1 MDPITA
7 SILISGGIN
16 ALQGKR
22 GSDLLK
28 STISDAALAYATQG
42 ALSGAEKGAG
52 GLGVDQIAPEVMQA
66 GIGTGAS
73 GYAIPSEQL
82 LGVGQP
88 SFQQAALRSS
98 FAPTGISTMSDDATR
113 MAVQAAEEDASRAA
127 FANQGSPSFTD
138 RLGGAFESGSQA
150 VNKGL
155 DFFRKTDPA
164 TGKIL
169 SSGEYDKGK
178 VLLGAGALGAGLYA
192 AGAFKPTPAP
202 EPKYP
207 GYNRFYAADPG
218 MFQPFS
224 GRYGPD
230 TSKYPEGPPYSGLQE
245 GGIAS
250 PDDSMNQ
257 SAMAMATPTTPLSNL
272 YAMAQNRFLKPQQ
285 TSEAIL
291 KTGLENPNLL
301 GSINTEPMS
310 LGIDAISENLPE
322 ALKRKYI
329 IEYKSD
335 PDNTAIRFAQEM
347 KDTDRLSIADINQA
361 RKILDNLSND
371 VKMPVNDL
379 KGILGLVG
387 ESDISVPKAPDAPAY
402 VQKLIDV
409 IQARSVNEPPKAFMG
424 GDMVDVLPSKLVRNE
439 NDEMNYK
446 RTSGKLVVDETGK
459 GSGNKDTMLAQLA
472 DGEFVTKSKSVLGA
486 GKIMGGKS
494 KEEQRKLGAQFFY
507 KQMAELEKF
516 A

>member
-42 ALSGAEKGAG
+42 ASA
-52 GLGVDQIAPEVMQA
+52 
-66 GIGTGAS
+66 GAS
-73 GYAIPSEQL
+73 E
-82 LGVGQP
+82 
-88 SFQQAALRSS
+88 
-98 FAPTGISTMSDDATR
+98 GISTIPGIDDLGQVGINQYANTEIAQQMANTALQGETFAARDAMNAGDFMQYSDS
-113 MAVQAAEEDASRAA
+113 VQ
-127 FANQGSPSFTD
+127 NVTSPTFME
-138 RLGGAFESGSQA
+138 RVGGAFQTGSEGI
-150 VNKGL
+150 NKGL

-192 AGAFKPTPAP
+192 AGAFKPTPPP

-257 SAMAMATPTTPLSNL
+257 SAMVMATPSTPLSNL
-272 YAMAQNRFLKPQQ
+272 YAMAKERFLTPQQ
-285 TSEAIL
+285 TSQAIL
-291 KTGLENPNLL
+291 KTGSENSNLL
-301 GSINTEPMS
+301 GAVSTEPMS
-310 LGIDAISENLPE
+310 LGIDEVSGNLPE

-335 PDNTAIRFAQEM
+335 PDNTAIKFAQEM

-387 ESDISVPKAPDAPAY
+387 EGDINVPKAQDAPAY
-402 VQKLIDV
+402 VQKLVDL
-409 IQARSVNEPPKAFMG
+409 IQARSVNEPPKAFMS

>member
-28 STISDAALAYATQG
+28 STISDAALAYATG
-42 ALSGAEKGAG
+42 GGSEAEGISTLEGIDDLGQVGSMAG
-52 GLGVDQIAPEVMQA
+52 RNAFEA
-66 GIGTGAS
+66 
-73 GYAIPSEQL
+73 
-82 LGVGQP
+82 
-88 SFQQAALRSS
+88 QQAARL
-98 FAPTGISTMSDDATR
+98 
-113 MAVQAAEEDASRAA
+113 
-127 FANQGSPSFTD
+127 ANVNVGGLDEYNKPGDFFGMTQQYQGSPSLSD
-138 RLGGAFESGSQA
+138 RVGGALQTGSETL
-150 VNKGL
+150 NKGL

-192 AGAFKPTPAP
+192 AGAFKPTPPP

-230 TSKYPEGPPYSGLQE
+230 TGKYPEGSPYSGMQE

-250 PDDSMNQ
+250 PDDMMNQ
-257 SAMAMATPTTPLSNL
+257 SAMAMTASSTPISSL
-272 YAMAQNRFLKPQQ
+272 YAMAKNRFLPQAPQ
-285 TSEAIL
+285 VEPLQVDTQ
-291 KTGLENPNLL
+291 
-301 GSINTEPMS
+301 PMS
-310 LGIDAISENLPE
+310 LGISEISGNLPE

-329 IEYKSD
+329 MEYKSD
-335 PDNTAIRFAQEM
+335 PDNTAVKFAQEM

-361 RKILDNLSND
+361 RKILDDLSND

-387 ESDISVPKAPDAPAY
+387 EGDINVPKAQDAPAY
-402 VQKLIDV
+402 VQKLIDL

>member
-42 ALSGAEKGAG
+42 ASA
-52 GLGVDQIAPEVMQA
+52 
-66 GIGTGAS
+66 GAS
-73 GYAIPSEQL
+73 E
-82 LGVGQP
+82 
-88 SFQQAALRSS
+88 
-98 FAPTGISTMSDDATR
+98 GISTIPGIDDLGQVGINQYANTGIAQQMANTALQGETFAARDAMNAGDFMQYSDS
-113 MAVQAAEEDASRAA
+113 VQ
-127 FANQGSPSFTD
+127 NVTSPTLGE
-138 RLGGAFESGSQA
+138 RVGGAFQTGSETL
-150 VNKGL
+150 NKGL

-257 SAMAMATPTTPLSNL
+257 SAMAMATPSSPISSL
-272 YAMAQNRFLKPQQ
+272 YAMAKNRFLPQAPQ
-285 TSEAIL
+285 VETQ
-291 KTGLENPNLL
+291 
-301 GSINTEPMS
+301 PMS
-310 LGIDAISENLPE
+310 LGIDEVSGNLPE

-329 IEYKSD
+329 MEYKSD

-387 ESDISVPKAPDAPAY
+387 EGDINVPKAQDAPAY
-402 VQKLIDV
+402 VQKLVDL
-409 IQARSVNEPPKAFMG
+409 IQARSVNEPPKAFMS

>member
-42 ALSGAEKGAG
+42 ASA
-52 GLGVDQIAPEVMQA
+52 
-66 GIGTGAS
+66 GAS
-73 GYAIPSEQL
+73 E
-82 LGVGQP
+82 
-88 SFQQAALRSS
+88 
-98 FAPTGISTMSDDATR
+98 GISTIPGIDDLGQVGINQYANTGIAQQ
-113 MAVQAAEEDASRAA
+113 MANTALQGETFAARDAMNAGDFMQYTDSVQ
-127 FANQGSPSFTD
+127 NVTSPTLGE
-138 RLGGAFESGSQA
+138 RIGGAFQTGSETL
-150 VNKGL
+150 NKGL

-230 TSKYPEGPPYSGLQE
+230 TGKYPEGSPYSGMQE

-250 PDDSMNQ
+250 PDDMMNQ
-257 SAMAMATPTTPLSNL
+257 SAMAMAAPSTPISSL
-272 YAMAQNRFLKPQQ
+272 YAMAKNRFLPQAQ
-285 TSEAIL
+285 QVEPLQVDTQ
-291 KTGLENPNLL
+291 
-301 GSINTEPMS
+301 PMS
-310 LGIDAISENLPE
+310 LGISEISGNLPE

-329 IEYKSD
+329 MEYKSD
-335 PDNTAIRFAQEM
+335 PDNTAVKFAQEM

-361 RKILDNLSND
+361 RKILDDLSND

-387 ESDISVPKAPDAPAY
+387 EGDINVPKAQDAPAY
-402 VQKLIDV
+402 VQKLIDL

>member
-42 ALSGAEKGAG
+42 ASA
-52 GLGVDQIAPEVMQA
+52 
-66 GIGTGAS
+66 GAS
-73 GYAIPSEQL
+73 EGVSTIPGIDDLGQVGINQYAN
-82 LGVGQP
+82 
-88 SFQQAALRSS
+88 
-98 FAPTGISTMSDDATR
+98 TGIAQQMANTALQGETFAARDAMNAGDFMQYTDS
-113 MAVQAAEEDASRAA
+113 VQ
-127 FANQGSPSFTD
+127 NVTSPTLGE
-138 RLGGAFESGSQA
+138 RIGGAFQTGSETL
-150 VNKGL
+150 NKGL

-230 TSKYPEGPPYSGLQE
+230 TGKYPEGSPYSGMQE

-250 PDDSMNQ
+250 PDDMMNQ
-257 SAMAMATPTTPLSNL
+257 SAMAMTAPSTPISSL
-272 YAMAQNRFLKPQQ
+272 YAMAKNRFLPQVPQ
-285 TSEAIL
+285 VEPLQVDTQ
-291 KTGLENPNLL
+291 
-301 GSINTEPMS
+301 PMS
-310 LGIDAISENLPE
+310 LGISEISGNLPE

-329 IEYKSD
+329 MEYKSD
-335 PDNTAIRFAQEM
+335 PDNTAVKFAQEM

-361 RKILDNLSND
+361 RKILDDLSND

-387 ESDISVPKAPDAPAY
+387 EGDINVPKAQDAPAY
-402 VQKLIDV
+402 VQKLIDL

>member
-28 STISDAALAYATQG
+28 STISDAALAYATG
-42 ALSGAEKGAG
+42 GGSEAEGISTLEGIDDLSQVGSMAG
-52 GLGVDQIAPEVMQA
+52 RNAFEA
-66 GIGTGAS
+66 
-73 GYAIPSEQL
+73 
-82 LGVGQP
+82 
-88 SFQQAALRSS
+88 QQAARLANVNVGGLDEYNKPGD
-98 FAPTGISTMSDDATR
+98 FFGMTSTYEA
-113 MAVQAAEEDASRAA
+113 
-127 FANQGSPSFTD
+127 SPSFGSQVKSA
-138 RLGGAFESGSQA
+138 LESGSKA
-150 VNKGL
+150 IDTGL
-155 DFFRKTDPA
+155 DFFRKTPGGD
-164 TGKIL
+164 
-169 SSGEYDKGK
+169 YDKGK

-301 GSINTEPMS
+301 GSINAEPMS

>member
-28 STISDAALAYATQG
+28 STISDAALAYATG
-42 ALSGAEKGAG
+42 GGSEAEGISTLEGIDDLSQVGSMAG
-52 GLGVDQIAPEVMQA
+52 RNAFEA
-66 GIGTGAS
+66 
-73 GYAIPSEQL
+73 
-82 LGVGQP
+82 
-88 SFQQAALRSS
+88 QQAARL
-98 FAPTGISTMSDDATR
+98 
-113 MAVQAAEEDASRAA
+113 
-127 FANQGSPSFTD
+127 ANVNVGGLDEYNKPGDFFGMTQQYQGSPSLSD
-138 RLGGAFESGSQA
+138 RVGGALQTGSETL
-150 VNKGL
+150 NKGL

-230 TSKYPEGPPYSGLQE
+230 TEKYPEGSPYSGMQE

-250 PDDSMNQ
+250 PDDMMNQ
-257 SAMAMATPTTPLSNL
+257 SAMAMAAPSTPISSL
-272 YAMAQNRFLKPQQ
+272 YAMAKNRFLPQVPQ
-285 TSEAIL
+285 VEPLQVDTQ
-291 KTGLENPNLL
+291 
-301 GSINTEPMS
+301 PMS
-310 LGIDAISENLPE
+310 LGISEISGNLPE

-329 IEYKSD
+329 MEYKSD
-335 PDNTAIRFAQEM
+335 PDNTAVKFAQEM

-361 RKILDNLSND
+361 RKILDDLSND

-387 ESDISVPKAPDAPAY
+387 EGDINVPKAQDAPAY
-402 VQKLIDV
+402 VQKLIDL
-409 IQARSVNEPPKAFMG
+409 IQARSVNEPPKAFMS

>member
-28 STISDAALAYATQG
+28 STISDAALAYATG
-42 ALSGAEKGAG
+42 GGSEAEGISTLEGIDDLSQVGSMAG
-52 GLGVDQIAPEVMQA
+52 RNAFEA
-66 GIGTGAS
+66 
-73 GYAIPSEQL
+73 
-82 LGVGQP
+82 
-88 SFQQAALRSS
+88 QQAARL
-98 FAPTGISTMSDDATR
+98 
-113 MAVQAAEEDASRAA
+113 
-127 FANQGSPSFTD
+127 ANVNVGGLDEYNKPGDFFGMTQQYQGSPSLSD
-138 RLGGAFESGSQA
+138 RVGGALQTGSETL
-150 VNKGL
+150 NKGL

-230 TSKYPEGPPYSGLQE
+230 TEKYPQGSPYSGMQE

-250 PDDSMNQ
+250 PDDMMNQ
-257 SAMAMATPTTPLSNL
+257 SAMTMTASSTPISSL
-272 YAMAQNRFLKPQQ
+272 YAMAKNRFLPQAQ
-285 TSEAIL
+285 QVEPLQVDTQ
-291 KTGLENPNLL
+291 
-301 GSINTEPMS
+301 PMS
-310 LGIDAISENLPE
+310 LGISEISGNLPE

-329 IEYKSD
+329 MEYKSD
-335 PDNTAIRFAQEM
+335 PDNTAVKFAQEM

-361 RKILDNLSND
+361 RKILDDLSND

-387 ESDISVPKAPDAPAY
+387 EGDINVPKAQDAPAY
-402 VQKLIDV
+402 VQKLIDL

>member
-42 ALSGAEKGAG
+42 ASA
-52 GLGVDQIAPEVMQA
+52 
-66 GIGTGAS
+66 GAS
-73 GYAIPSEQL
+73 E
-82 LGVGQP
+82 
-88 SFQQAALRSS
+88 
-98 FAPTGISTMSDDATR
+98 GISTIPGIDDLGQVGINQYANTGIAQQ
-113 MAVQAAEEDASRAA
+113 MANTALQGETFAARDAMNAGDFMQYTDSVQ
-127 FANQGSPSFTD
+127 NITSPTLGE
-138 RLGGAFESGSQA
+138 RIGGAFQTGSETL
-150 VNKGL
+150 NKGL

-192 AGAFKPTPAP
+192 AGAFKPTPPP

-230 TSKYPEGPPYSGLQE
+230 TEKYPEGSPYSGMQE

-250 PDDSMNQ
+250 PDDMMNQ
-257 SAMAMATPTTPLSNL
+257 SAMAMTAPSTPISSL
-272 YAMAQNRFLKPQQ
+272 YAMAKNRFLPQAPQ
-285 TSEAIL
+285 VEPL
-291 KTGLENPNLL
+291 QVD
-301 GSINTEPMS
+301 TEPMS
-310 LGIDAISENLPE
+310 LGISEISGNLPE

-329 IEYKSD
+329 MEYKSD
-335 PDNTAIRFAQEM
+335 PDNTAVKFAQEM

-361 RKILDNLSND
+361 RKILDDLSND

-387 ESDISVPKAPDAPAY
+387 EGDINVPKAQDAPAY
-402 VQKLIDV
+402 VQKLIDL
-409 IQARSVNEPPKAFMG
+409 IQARSVNEPPKAFMS

>member
-42 ALSGAEKGAG
+42 ASA
-52 GLGVDQIAPEVMQA
+52 
-66 GIGTGAS
+66 GAS
-73 GYAIPSEQL
+73 E
-82 LGVGQP
+82 
-88 SFQQAALRSS
+88 
-98 FAPTGISTMSDDATR
+98 GISTIPGIDDLGQVGINQYANTEIAQQMANTALQGETFAARDAMNAGDFMQYSDS
-113 MAVQAAEEDASRAA
+113 VQ
-127 FANQGSPSFTD
+127 NVTSPTFME
-138 RLGGAFESGSQA
+138 RVGGAFQTGSEGI
-150 VNKGL
+150 NKGL
-155 DFFRKTDPA
+155 DFFRKTDA
-164 TGKIL
+164 VGKVL
-169 SSGEYDKGK
+169 PSGDYDKGK

-230 TSKYPEGPPYSGLQE
+230 TEKYPEGPPYSGLQE

-257 SAMAMATPTTPLSNL
+257 SAMAMATPSSPISSL
-272 YAMAQNRFLKPQQ
+272 YAMAKNRFLPQAPQ
-285 TSEAIL
+285 VETQ
-291 KTGLENPNLL
+291 
-301 GSINTEPMS
+301 PMS
-310 LGIDAISENLPE
+310 LGIDEVSGNLPE

-335 PDNTAIRFAQEM
+335 PDNTAIKFAQEM

-387 ESDISVPKAPDAPAY
+387 EGDINVPKAQDAPAY
-402 VQKLIDV
+402 VQKLIDL
-409 IQARSVNEPPKAFMG
+409 IQARSVNEPPKAFMS

>member
-42 ALSGAEKGAG
+42 ASA
-52 GLGVDQIAPEVMQA
+52 
-66 GIGTGAS
+66 GAS
-73 GYAIPSEQL
+73 E
-82 LGVGQP
+82 
-88 SFQQAALRSS
+88 
-98 FAPTGISTMSDDATR
+98 GISTIPGIDDLGQVGINQYANTEIAQQMANTALQGETFAARDAMNAGDFMQYSDS
-113 MAVQAAEEDASRAA
+113 VQNVTSPTFMERA
-127 FANQGSPSFTD
+127 
-138 RLGGAFESGSQA
+138 GGAFQTASEGI
-150 VNKGL
+150 NKGL
-155 DFFRKTDPA
+155 DFFRKTDA
-164 TGKIL
+164 AGKVL
-169 SSGEYDKGK
+169 PGGEYDKGK

-230 TSKYPEGPPYSGLQE
+230 TEKYPEGSPYSGMQE

-257 SAMAMATPTTPLSNL
+257 SAMAMTTPTTPISSL
-272 YAMAQNRFLKPQQ
+272 YAMAKNRFLPQAPQ
-285 TSEAIL
+285 VESLQVETQ
-291 KTGLENPNLL
+291 
-301 GSINTEPMS
+301 PMS
-310 LGIDAISENLPE
+310 LGIDEVSGNLPE

-335 PDNTAIRFAQEM
+335 PDNTAIKFAQEM

-387 ESDISVPKAPDAPAY
+387 EGDINVPKAQDAPAY
-402 VQKLIDV
+402 VQKLVDL
-409 IQARSVNEPPKAFMG
+409 IQARSVNEPPKAFMS

>member
-42 ALSGAEKGAG
+42 TSAGADE
-52 GLGVDQIAPEVMQA
+52 
-66 GIGTGAS
+66 
-73 GYAIPSEQL
+73 
-82 LGVGQP
+82 
-88 SFQQAALRSS
+88 
-98 FAPTGISTMSDDATR
+98 GISTIAGIDDLSQVGSNVGREVLAQEAGLAATR
-113 MAVQAAEEDASRAA
+113 EALPTQYDAGDYMQFQQSV
-127 FANQGSPSFTD
+127 QGSPSLAD
-138 RLGGAFESGSQA
+138 RVGGALQTGSQA
-150 VNKGL
+150 INKGL

-202 EPKYP
+202 QPKYP

-230 TSKYPEGPPYSGLQE
+230 TEKYPEGSPYSGMQE

-250 PDDSMNQ
+250 PDDVMNQ
-257 SAMAMATPTTPLSNL
+257 SAMAMTTPSSPISSL
-272 YAMAQNRFLKPQQ
+272 YSMAKNRFLPQATKVESLQ
-285 TSEAIL
+285 IDSE
-291 KTGLENPNLL
+291 PQ
-301 GSINTEPMS
+301 S
-310 LGIDAISENLPE
+310 LSIDAISENLPE

-361 RKILDNLSND
+361 KKILDNLSND
-371 VKMPVNDL
+371 IKMPVDDL

-387 ESDISVPKAPDAPAY
+387 ESDINVPKAPDAPAY

-409 IQARSVNEPPKAFMG
+409 IQARSVNEPPKAFMS

-486 GKIMGGKS
+486 GKLMGGQS

>member
-1 MDPITA
+1 MDPVTA

-42 ALSGAEKGAG
+42 TSAGATE
-52 GLGVDQIAPEVMQA
+52 
-66 GIGTGAS
+66 
-73 GYAIPSEQL
+73 
-82 LGVGQP
+82 
-88 SFQQAALRSS
+88 
-98 FAPTGISTMSDDATR
+98 GISTIPGIDDLGQVGINQYANTGIAEQ
-113 MAVQAAEEDASRAA
+113 MANTALQGETFAARDAMNAGDFMQYTDSVQ
-127 FANQGSPSFTD
+127 NVTSPTLGE
-138 RLGGAFESGSQA
+138 RIGGALQTGSETL
-150 VNKGL
+150 NKGL

-230 TSKYPEGPPYSGLQE
+230 TEKYPEGSPYSGMQE

-250 PDDSMNQ
+250 PDDMMNQ
-257 SAMAMATPTTPLSNL
+257 SAMAMTAPSTPISSL
-272 YAMAQNRFLKPQQ
+272 YAMAKNRFLPQAQ
-285 TSEAIL
+285 QVEPLQVDTQ
-291 KTGLENPNLL
+291 
-301 GSINTEPMS
+301 PMS
-310 LGIDAISENLPE
+310 LGISEISGNLPE

-329 IEYKSD
+329 MEYKSD
-335 PDNTAIRFAQEM
+335 PDNTAVKFAQEM

-361 RKILDNLSND
+361 RKILDDLSND

-387 ESDISVPKAPDAPAY
+387 EGDINVPKAQDAPAY
-402 VQKLIDV
+402 VQKLIDL

>member
-42 ALSGAEKGAG
+42 ASA
-52 GLGVDQIAPEVMQA
+52 
-66 GIGTGAS
+66 GAS
-73 GYAIPSEQL
+73 E
-82 LGVGQP
+82 
-88 SFQQAALRSS
+88 
-98 FAPTGISTMSDDATR
+98 GISTIPGIDDLGQVGINQYANTGIAQQ
-113 MAVQAAEEDASRAA
+113 MANTALQGETFAARDAMNAGDFMQYTDSVQNVVSPTLPERFSGAL
-127 FANQGSPSFTD
+127 QTGSET
-138 RLGGAFESGSQA
+138 L
-150 VNKGL
+150 NKGL

-230 TSKYPEGPPYSGLQE
+230 TGKYPEGSPYSGMQE

-250 PDDSMNQ
+250 PDDMMNQ
-257 SAMAMATPTTPLSNL
+257 SAMAMTAPSTPISSL
-272 YAMAQNRFLKPQQ
+272 YAMAKNRFLPQAQ
-285 TSEAIL
+285 QVEPLQVDTQ
-291 KTGLENPNLL
+291 
-301 GSINTEPMS
+301 PMS
-310 LGIDAISENLPE
+310 LGISEISGNLPE

-329 IEYKSD
+329 MEYKSD
-335 PDNTAIRFAQEM
+335 PDNTAVKFAQEM

-361 RKILDNLSND
+361 RKILDDLSND

-387 ESDISVPKAPDAPAY
+387 EGDINVPKAQDAPAY
-402 VQKLIDV
+402 VQKLIDL

>member
-42 ALSGAEKGAG
+42 TSA
-52 GLGVDQIAPEVMQA
+52 
-66 GIGTGAS
+66 GAS
-73 GYAIPSEQL
+73 E
-82 LGVGQP
+82 
-88 SFQQAALRSS
+88 
-98 FAPTGISTMSDDATR
+98 GISTIPGIDDLGQVGINQYANTGIAQQ
-113 MAVQAAEEDASRAA
+113 MANTALQGETFAARDAMNAGDFMQYTDSVQ
-127 FANQGSPSFTD
+127 NVTSPTLGE
-138 RLGGAFESGSQA
+138 RIGGAFQTGSETL
-150 VNKGL
+150 NKGL

-230 TSKYPEGPPYSGLQE
+230 TGKYPEGSPYSGMQE

-250 PDDSMNQ
+250 PDDMMNQ
-257 SAMAMATPTTPLSNL
+257 SAMAMAAPSTPISSL
-272 YAMAQNRFLKPQQ
+272 YAMAKNRFLPQVPQ
-285 TSEAIL
+285 VEPLQVDTQ
-291 KTGLENPNLL
+291 
-301 GSINTEPMS
+301 PMS
-310 LGIDAISENLPE
+310 LGISEISGNLPE

-329 IEYKSD
+329 MEYKSD
-335 PDNTAIRFAQEM
+335 PDNTAVKFAQEM

-361 RKILDNLSND
+361 RKILDDLSND

-387 ESDISVPKAPDAPAY
+387 EGDINVPKAQDAPAY
-402 VQKLIDV
+402 VQKLIDL

>member
-28 STISDAALAYATQG
+28 STISDAALAYATG
-42 ALSGAEKGAG
+42 GGSEAEGISTLEGIDDLSQVGSMAG
-52 GLGVDQIAPEVMQA
+52 RNAFEA
-66 GIGTGAS
+66 
-73 GYAIPSEQL
+73 
-82 LGVGQP
+82 
-88 SFQQAALRSS
+88 QQAARL
-98 FAPTGISTMSDDATR
+98 
-113 MAVQAAEEDASRAA
+113 
-127 FANQGSPSFTD
+127 ANVNVGGLDEYNKPGDFFGMTQQYQGSPSFSD
-138 RLGGAFESGSQA
+138 RVGGALQTGSETL
-150 VNKGL
+150 NKGL

-192 AGAFKPTPAP
+192 AGAFKPIPAP

-230 TSKYPEGPPYSGLQE
+230 TEKYPQGSPYSGMQE

-250 PDDSMNQ
+250 PDDMMNQ
-257 SAMAMATPTTPLSNL
+257 SAMAMAAPSTPISSL
-272 YAMAQNRFLKPQQ
+272 YAMAKNRFLPQVPQ
-285 TSEAIL
+285 VEPLQVDTQ
-291 KTGLENPNLL
+291 
-301 GSINTEPMS
+301 PMS
-310 LGIDAISENLPE
+310 LGISEISGNLPE

-329 IEYKSD
+329 MEYKSD
-335 PDNTAIRFAQEM
+335 PDNTAVKFAQEM

-361 RKILDNLSND
+361 RKILDDLSND

-387 ESDISVPKAPDAPAY
+387 EGDINVPKAQDAPAY
-402 VQKLIDV
+402 VQKLIDL

-494 KEEQRKLGAQFFY
+494 KEDQRKLGAQFFY

>member
-42 ALSGAEKGAG
+42 ASA
-52 GLGVDQIAPEVMQA
+52 
-66 GIGTGAS
+66 GAS
-73 GYAIPSEQL
+73 E
-82 LGVGQP
+82 
-88 SFQQAALRSS
+88 
-98 FAPTGISTMSDDATR
+98 GISTIPGIDDLGQVGINQYANTEIAQQMANTALQGETFAARDAMNAGDFMQYSDS
-113 MAVQAAEEDASRAA
+113 VQ
-127 FANQGSPSFTD
+127 NVTSPTLGE
-138 RLGGAFESGSQA
+138 RVGGAFQTGSETL
-150 VNKGL
+150 NKGL

-192 AGAFKPTPAP
+192 AGAFKPTPPP

-257 SAMAMATPTTPLSNL
+257 SAMAMATPSSPISSL
-272 YAMAQNRFLKPQQ
+272 YAMAKNRFLPQAPQ
-285 TSEAIL
+285 VETQ
-291 KTGLENPNLL
+291 
-301 GSINTEPMS
+301 PMS
-310 LGIDAISENLPE
+310 LGIDEVSGNLPE

-335 PDNTAIRFAQEM
+335 PDNTAIKFAQEM

-387 ESDISVPKAPDAPAY
+387 EGDINVPKAQDAPAY
-402 VQKLIDV
+402 VQKLVDL
-409 IQARSVNEPPKAFMG
+409 IQARSVNEPPKAFMS

>member
-28 STISDAALAYATQG
+28 STISDAALAYATG
-42 ALSGAEKGAG
+42 GGSEAEGISTLEGIDDLSQVGSMAG
-52 GLGVDQIAPEVMQA
+52 RNAFEA
-66 GIGTGAS
+66 
-73 GYAIPSEQL
+73 
-82 LGVGQP
+82 
-88 SFQQAALRSS
+88 QQAARLANVNVGGLDEYNKPGD
-98 FAPTGISTMSDDATR
+98 FFGMTSTYEA
-113 MAVQAAEEDASRAA
+113 
-127 FANQGSPSFTD
+127 SPSFGSQVKSA
-138 RLGGAFESGSQA
+138 LESGSKA
-150 VNKGL
+150 IDTGL
-155 DFFRKTDPA
+155 DFFRKTPGGD
-164 TGKIL
+164 
-169 SSGEYDKGK
+169 YDKGK

-250 PDDSMNQ
+250 PDDSMNK

-301 GSINTEPMS
+301 GSINAEPMS

>member
-42 ALSGAEKGAG
+42 ASA
-52 GLGVDQIAPEVMQA
+52 
-66 GIGTGAS
+66 GAS
-73 GYAIPSEQL
+73 E
-82 LGVGQP
+82 
-88 SFQQAALRSS
+88 
-98 FAPTGISTMSDDATR
+98 GISTVPGIDDLGQVGINQYANTGIAQQ
-113 MAVQAAEEDASRAA
+113 MANTALQGETFAARDAMNAGDFMQYTDSVQNVVSPTLPERFSGAL
-127 FANQGSPSFTD
+127 QTGSET
-138 RLGGAFESGSQA
+138 L
-150 VNKGL
+150 NKGL

-230 TSKYPEGPPYSGLQE
+230 TGKYPEGSPYSGMQE

-250 PDDSMNQ
+250 PDDMMNQ
-257 SAMAMATPTTPLSNL
+257 SAMAMTAPSTPISSL
-272 YAMAQNRFLKPQQ
+272 YAMAKNRFLPQAQ
-285 TSEAIL
+285 QVEPLQVDTQ
-291 KTGLENPNLL
+291 
-301 GSINTEPMS
+301 PMS
-310 LGIDAISENLPE
+310 LGISEISGNLPE

-329 IEYKSD
+329 MEYKSD
-335 PDNTAIRFAQEM
+335 PDNTAVKFAQEM

-361 RKILDNLSND
+361 RKILDDLSND

-387 ESDISVPKAPDAPAY
+387 EGDINVPKAQDAPAY
-402 VQKLIDV
+402 VQKLIDL

-424 GDMVDVLPSKLVRNE
+424 GDMVDVLPSKLIRNE

>member
-42 ALSGAEKGAG
+42 ASA
-52 GLGVDQIAPEVMQA
+52 
-66 GIGTGAS
+66 GAS
-73 GYAIPSEQL
+73 E
-82 LGVGQP
+82 
-88 SFQQAALRSS
+88 
-98 FAPTGISTMSDDATR
+98 GISTIPGIDDLGQVGINQYANTGIAQQ
-113 MAVQAAEEDASRAA
+113 MANTALQGETFAARDAMNAGDFMQYTDSVQ
-127 FANQGSPSFTD
+127 NVTSPTLGE
-138 RLGGAFESGSQA
+138 RIGGAFQTGSETL
-150 VNKGL
+150 NKGL

-230 TSKYPEGPPYSGLQE
+230 TGKYPEGSPYSGMQE

-250 PDDSMNQ
+250 PDDMMNQ
-257 SAMAMATPTTPLSNL
+257 SAMAMAAPSTPISSL
-272 YAMAQNRFLKPQQ
+272 YAMAKNRFLPQVPQ
-285 TSEAIL
+285 VEPLQVDTQ
-291 KTGLENPNLL
+291 
-301 GSINTEPMS
+301 PMS
-310 LGIDAISENLPE
+310 LGISEISGNLPE

-329 IEYKSD
+329 MEYKSD
-335 PDNTAIRFAQEM
+335 PDNTAVKFAQEM

-361 RKILDNLSND
+361 RKILDDLSND

-387 ESDISVPKAPDAPAY
+387 EGDINVPKAQDAPAY
-402 VQKLIDV
+402 VQKLIDL

-424 GDMVDVLPSKLVRNE
+424 GDMVDVLPSKLIRNE

>member
-42 ALSGAEKGAG
+42 ASA
-52 GLGVDQIAPEVMQA
+52 
-66 GIGTGAS
+66 GAS
-73 GYAIPSEQL
+73 E
-82 LGVGQP
+82 
-88 SFQQAALRSS
+88 
-98 FAPTGISTMSDDATR
+98 GISTIPGIDDLGQVGINQYANTGIAQQMANTALQGETFAARDAMNAGDFMQYSDS
-113 MAVQAAEEDASRAA
+113 VQ
-127 FANQGSPSFTD
+127 NVTSPTLGE
-138 RLGGAFESGSQA
+138 RVGGAFQTGSETL
-150 VNKGL
+150 NKGL
-155 DFFRKTDPA
+155 DFFRKTDSA

-169 SSGEYDKGK
+169 PGGEYDKGK

-192 AGAFKPTPAP
+192 AGAFKPTPPP

-230 TSKYPEGPPYSGLQE
+230 TEKYPEGPPYSGLQE

-257 SAMAMATPTTPLSNL
+257 SAMAMTTPTTPISSL
-272 YAMAQNRFLKPQQ
+272 YAMAKNRFLPQAPQ
-285 TSEAIL
+285 VESLQVETQ
-291 KTGLENPNLL
+291 
-301 GSINTEPMS
+301 PMS
-310 LGIDAISENLPE
+310 LGIDEVSGNLPE

-335 PDNTAIRFAQEM
+335 PDNTAIKFAQEM

-387 ESDISVPKAPDAPAY
+387 EGDINVPKAQDAPAY
-402 VQKLIDV
+402 VQKLVDL
-409 IQARSVNEPPKAFMG
+409 IQARSVNEPPKAFMS

>member
-42 ALSGAEKGAG
+42 AST
-52 GLGVDQIAPEVMQA
+52 
-66 GIGTGAS
+66 GTQ
-73 GYAIPSEQL
+73 E
-82 LGVGQP
+82 
-88 SFQQAALRSS
+88 
-98 FAPTGISTMSDDATR
+98 GISTIPGIDDLSQVGSNVGREVLAQEAGLAATR
-113 MAVQAAEEDASRAA
+113 EALPMQYDPGDYMQFQQSV
-127 FANQGSPSFTD
+127 QGSPSLAD
-138 RLGGAFESGSQA
+138 RVGGALQTGSQA

-164 TGKIL
+164 TGKVL
-169 SSGEYDKGK
+169 PSGEYDKGK

-230 TSKYPEGPPYSGLQE
+230 TEKYPEGSPYSGMQE

-257 SAMAMATPTTPLSNL
+257 STMAMSTPSSPISSL
-272 YAMAQNRFLKPQQ
+272 YAMAKNRFLPQAPQ
-285 TSEAIL
+285 VESLQVETQ
-291 KTGLENPNLL
+291 
-301 GSINTEPMS
+301 PMS

-335 PDNTAIRFAQEM
+335 PDNTAIKFAQEM

>member
-42 ALSGAEKGAG
+42 ASA
-52 GLGVDQIAPEVMQA
+52 
-66 GIGTGAS
+66 GAS
-73 GYAIPSEQL
+73 E
-82 LGVGQP
+82 
-88 SFQQAALRSS
+88 
-98 FAPTGISTMSDDATR
+98 GISTVPGIDDLGQVGINQYANTGIAQQ
-113 MAVQAAEEDASRAA
+113 MANTALQGETFAARDAMNAGDFMQYTDSVQ
-127 FANQGSPSFTD
+127 NVTSPTLGE
-138 RLGGAFESGSQA
+138 RIGGAFQTGSETL
-150 VNKGL
+150 NKGL

-230 TSKYPEGPPYSGLQE
+230 TEKYPQGSPYSGMQE

-250 PDDSMNQ
+250 PDDMMNQ
-257 SAMAMATPTTPLSNL
+257 SAMAMAAPSTPISSL
-272 YAMAQNRFLKPQQ
+272 YAMAKNRFLPQVPQ
-285 TSEAIL
+285 VEPLQVDTQ
-291 KTGLENPNLL
+291 
-301 GSINTEPMS
+301 PMS
-310 LGIDAISENLPE
+310 LGISEISENLPE

-329 IEYKSD
+329 MEYKSD
-335 PDNTAIRFAQEM
+335 PDNTAVKFAQEM

-361 RKILDNLSND
+361 RKILDDLSND

-387 ESDISVPKAPDAPAY
+387 EGDINVPKAQDAPAY
-402 VQKLIDV
+402 VQKLIDL

>member
-28 STISDAALAYATQG
+28 STISDAALAYATG
-42 ALSGAEKGAG
+42 GGSEAEGISTLEGIDDLSQVGSMAG
-52 GLGVDQIAPEVMQA
+52 RNAFEA
-66 GIGTGAS
+66 
-73 GYAIPSEQL
+73 
-82 LGVGQP
+82 
-88 SFQQAALRSS
+88 QQAARLANVNVGGLDEYNKPGD
-98 FAPTGISTMSDDATR
+98 FFGMTSTYEA
-113 MAVQAAEEDASRAA
+113 
-127 FANQGSPSFTD
+127 SPSFGSQVKSA
-138 RLGGAFESGSQA
+138 LESGSKA
-150 VNKGL
+150 IDTGL
-155 DFFRKTDPA
+155 DFFRKTPGGD
-164 TGKIL
+164 
-169 SSGEYDKGK
+169 YDKGK

-230 TSKYPEGPPYSGLQE
+230 PSKYPEGPPYSGLQE

-301 GSINTEPMS
+301 GSINAEPMS

>member
-28 STISDAALAYATQG
+28 STISDAALAYATG
-42 ALSGAEKGAG
+42 GGSEAEGISTLEGIDDLSQVGSMAG
-52 GLGVDQIAPEVMQA
+52 RNAFEA
-66 GIGTGAS
+66 
-73 GYAIPSEQL
+73 
-82 LGVGQP
+82 
-88 SFQQAALRSS
+88 QQAARL
-98 FAPTGISTMSDDATR
+98 
-113 MAVQAAEEDASRAA
+113 
-127 FANQGSPSFTD
+127 ANVNVGGLDEYNKPGDFFGMTQQYQGSPSLSD
-138 RLGGAFESGSQA
+138 RVGGALQTGSETL
-150 VNKGL
+150 NKGL

-230 TSKYPEGPPYSGLQE
+230 TGKYPEGSPYSGMQE

-250 PDDSMNQ
+250 PDDMMNQ
-257 SAMAMATPTTPLSNL
+257 SAMAMAAPSTPISSL
-272 YAMAQNRFLKPQQ
+272 YAMAKNRFLPQAPQ
-285 TSEAIL
+285 VEPLQVDTQ
-291 KTGLENPNLL
+291 
-301 GSINTEPMS
+301 PMS
-310 LGIDAISENLPE
+310 LGIAEISGNLPE

-329 IEYKSD
+329 MEYKSD
-335 PDNTAIRFAQEM
+335 PDNTAVKFAQEM

-361 RKILDNLSND
+361 RKILDDLSND

-387 ESDISVPKAPDAPAY
+387 EGDINVPKAQDAPAY
-402 VQKLIDV
+402 VQKLIDL

-424 GDMVDVLPSKLVRNE
+424 GDMVDVLPSKLIRNE

>member
-1 MDPITA
+1 
-7 SILISGGIN
+7 
-16 ALQGKR
+16 
-22 GSDLLK
+22 
-28 STISDAALAYATQG
+28 
-42 ALSGAEKGAG
+42 
-52 GLGVDQIAPEVMQA
+52 
-66 GIGTGAS
+66 
-73 GYAIPSEQL
+73 
-82 LGVGQP
+82 
-88 SFQQAALRSS
+88 
-98 FAPTGISTMSDDATR
+98 
-113 MAVQAAEEDASRAA
+113 
-127 FANQGSPSFTD
+127 
-138 RLGGAFESGSQA
+138 
-150 VNKGL
+150 
-155 DFFRKTDPA
+155 
-164 TGKIL
+164 
-169 SSGEYDKGK
+169 
-178 VLLGAGALGAGLYA
+178 
-192 AGAFKPTPAP
+192 
-202 EPKYP
+202 
-207 GYNRFYAADPG
+207 

-257 SAMAMATPTTPLSNL
+257 SAMAMATPSTPLSNL
-272 YAMAQNRFLKPQQ
+272 YAMAKERFLTPQQ
-285 TSEAIL
+285 TSQAIL
-291 KTGLENPNLL
+291 KTGSENSNLL
-301 GSINTEPMS
+301 GAVSTEPMS
-310 LGIDAISENLPE
+310 LGIDEVSGNLPE

-335 PDNTAIRFAQEM
+335 PDNTAIKFAQEM

-387 ESDISVPKAPDAPAY
+387 EGDINVPKAQDAPAY
-402 VQKLIDV
+402 VQKLVDL
-409 IQARSVNEPPKAFMG
+409 IQARSVNEPPKAFMS

>member
-42 ALSGAEKGAG
+42 ASA
-52 GLGVDQIAPEVMQA
+52 
-66 GIGTGAS
+66 GAS
-73 GYAIPSEQL
+73 E
-82 LGVGQP
+82 
-88 SFQQAALRSS
+88 
-98 FAPTGISTMSDDATR
+98 GISTIPGIDDLGQVGINQYANTGIAQQ
-113 MAVQAAEEDASRAA
+113 MANTALQGETFAARDAMNAGDFMQYTDSVQ
-127 FANQGSPSFTD
+127 NVTSPTLGE
-138 RLGGAFESGSQA
+138 RIGGAFQTGSETL
-150 VNKGL
+150 NKGL

-192 AGAFKPTPAP
+192 AGAFKPTPPP

-230 TSKYPEGPPYSGLQE
+230 TEKYPEGSPYSGMQE

-250 PDDSMNQ
+250 PDDMMNQ
-257 SAMAMATPTTPLSNL
+257 SAMAMTAPSTPISSL
-272 YAMAQNRFLKPQQ
+272 YAMAKNRFLPQAPQ
-285 TSEAIL
+285 VEPL
-291 KTGLENPNLL
+291 QVD
-301 GSINTEPMS
+301 TEPMS
-310 LGIDAISENLPE
+310 LGISEISGNLPE

-329 IEYKSD
+329 MEYKSD
-335 PDNTAIRFAQEM
+335 PDNTAVKFAQEM

-361 RKILDNLSND
+361 RKILDDLSND

-387 ESDISVPKAPDAPAY
+387 EGDINVPKAQDAPAY
-402 VQKLIDV
+402 VQKLIDL

>member
-42 ALSGAEKGAG
+42 ASA
-52 GLGVDQIAPEVMQA
+52 
-66 GIGTGAS
+66 GAS
-73 GYAIPSEQL
+73 E
-82 LGVGQP
+82 
-88 SFQQAALRSS
+88 
-98 FAPTGISTMSDDATR
+98 GISTVPGIDDLGQVGINQYANTGIAQQ
-113 MAVQAAEEDASRAA
+113 MANTALQGETFAARDAMNAGDFMQYTDSVQ
-127 FANQGSPSFTD
+127 NVTSPTLGE
-138 RLGGAFESGSQA
+138 RIGGAFQTGSETL
-150 VNKGL
+150 NKGL

-230 TSKYPEGPPYSGLQE
+230 TGKYPEGSPYSGMQE

-250 PDDSMNQ
+250 PDDMMNQ
-257 SAMAMATPTTPLSNL
+257 SAMAMTAPSTPISSL
-272 YAMAQNRFLKPQQ
+272 YAMAKNRFLPQAQ
-285 TSEAIL
+285 QVEPLQVDTQ
-291 KTGLENPNLL
+291 
-301 GSINTEPMS
+301 PMS
-310 LGIDAISENLPE
+310 LGISEISGNLPE

-329 IEYKSD
+329 MEYKSD
-335 PDNTAIRFAQEM
+335 PDNTAVKFAQEM

-361 RKILDNLSND
+361 RKILDDLSND

-387 ESDISVPKAPDAPAY
+387 EGDINVPKAQDAPAY
-402 VQKLIDV
+402 VQKLIDL

-424 GDMVDVLPSKLVRNE
+424 GDMVDVLPSKLIRNE

>member
-42 ALSGAEKGAG
+42 ASA
-52 GLGVDQIAPEVMQA
+52 
-66 GIGTGAS
+66 GAS
-73 GYAIPSEQL
+73 E
-82 LGVGQP
+82 
-88 SFQQAALRSS
+88 
-98 FAPTGISTMSDDATR
+98 GISTIPGIDDLSQVGINQYANTGIAQQMANTALQGETFAARDAMNAGDFMQYSDS
-113 MAVQAAEEDASRAA
+113 VQ
-127 FANQGSPSFTD
+127 NVTSPTFME
-138 RLGGAFESGSQA
+138 RVGGAFQTGSEGI
-150 VNKGL
+150 NKGL
-155 DFFRKTDPA
+155 DFFRKTDA
-164 TGKIL
+164 AGKVL
-169 SSGEYDKGK
+169 PSGEYDKGK

-230 TSKYPEGPPYSGLQE
+230 TEKYPEGPPYSGLQE

-257 SAMAMATPTTPLSNL
+257 SAMAMTTPTTPISSL
-272 YAMAQNRFLKPQQ
+272 YAMAKNRFLPQAPQ
-285 TSEAIL
+285 VESLQVETQ
-291 KTGLENPNLL
+291 
-301 GSINTEPMS
+301 PMS
-310 LGIDAISENLPE
+310 LGIDEVSGNLPE

-387 ESDISVPKAPDAPAY
+387 EGDINVPKAQDAPAY
-402 VQKLIDV
+402 VQKLVDL

>member
-42 ALSGAEKGAG
+42 ASA
-52 GLGVDQIAPEVMQA
+52 
-66 GIGTGAS
+66 GAS
-73 GYAIPSEQL
+73 E
-82 LGVGQP
+82 
-88 SFQQAALRSS
+88 
-98 FAPTGISTMSDDATR
+98 GISTIPGIDDLGQVGINQYANTGIAQQMANTALQGETFAARDAMNAGDFMQYSDS
-113 MAVQAAEEDASRAA
+113 VQ
-127 FANQGSPSFTD
+127 NVTSPTLGE
-138 RLGGAFESGSQA
+138 RVGGAFQTGSETL
-150 VNKGL
+150 NKGL
-155 DFFRKTDPA
+155 DFFRKTDSA

-169 SSGEYDKGK
+169 PGGEYDKGK

-257 SAMAMATPTTPLSNL
+257 SAMAMATPSSPISSL
-272 YAMAQNRFLKPQQ
+272 YAMAKNRFLPQAPQ
-285 TSEAIL
+285 VETQ
-291 KTGLENPNLL
+291 
-301 GSINTEPMS
+301 PMS
-310 LGIDAISENLPE
+310 LGIDEVSGNLPE

-387 ESDISVPKAPDAPAY
+387 EGDINVPKAQDAPAY
-402 VQKLIDV
+402 VQKLVDL

>member
-42 ALSGAEKGAG
+42 ASA
-52 GLGVDQIAPEVMQA
+52 
-66 GIGTGAS
+66 GAS
-73 GYAIPSEQL
+73 E
-82 LGVGQP
+82 
-88 SFQQAALRSS
+88 
-98 FAPTGISTMSDDATR
+98 GISTIPGIDDLGQVGINQYANTGIAQQ
-113 MAVQAAEEDASRAA
+113 MANTALQGETFAARDAMNAGDFMQYTDSVQ
-127 FANQGSPSFTD
+127 NVTSPTLGE
-138 RLGGAFESGSQA
+138 RVGGALQTGSETL
-150 VNKGL
+150 NKGL

-230 TSKYPEGPPYSGLQE
+230 TGKYPEGSPYSGMQE

-250 PDDSMNQ
+250 PDDMMNQ
-257 SAMAMATPTTPLSNL
+257 SAMAMAAPSTPISSL
-272 YAMAQNRFLKPQQ
+272 YAMAKNRFLPQAQ
-285 TSEAIL
+285 QVEPLQVDTQ
-291 KTGLENPNLL
+291 
-301 GSINTEPMS
+301 PMS
-310 LGIDAISENLPE
+310 LGISEISGNLPE

-329 IEYKSD
+329 MEYKSD
-335 PDNTAIRFAQEM
+335 PDNTAVKFAQEM

-361 RKILDNLSND
+361 RKILDDLSND

-387 ESDISVPKAPDAPAY
+387 EGDINVPKAPDAPAY
-402 VQKLIDV
+402 VQKLIDL

>member
-28 STISDAALAYATQG
+28 STISDAALAYATG
-42 ALSGAEKGAG
+42 GGSEAEGISTLEGIDDLSQVGSMAG
-52 GLGVDQIAPEVMQA
+52 RNAFEA
-66 GIGTGAS
+66 
-73 GYAIPSEQL
+73 
-82 LGVGQP
+82 
-88 SFQQAALRSS
+88 QQAARL
-98 FAPTGISTMSDDATR
+98 
-113 MAVQAAEEDASRAA
+113 
-127 FANQGSPSFTD
+127 ANVNVGGLDEYNKPGDFFGMTNTYEGSPSFGSKVGSA
-138 RLGGAFESGSQA
+138 LESGSKA
-150 VNKGL
+150 INTGL

-230 TSKYPEGPPYSGLQE
+230 TGKYPEGSPYSGMQE

-250 PDDSMNQ
+250 PDDMMNQ
-257 SAMAMATPTTPLSNL
+257 SAMAMTAPSTPISSL
-272 YAMAQNRFLKPQQ
+272 YAMAKNRFLPQAQ
-285 TSEAIL
+285 QVEPLQVDTQ
-291 KTGLENPNLL
+291 
-301 GSINTEPMS
+301 PMS
-310 LGIDAISENLPE
+310 LGISEISGNLPE

-329 IEYKSD
+329 MEYKSD
-335 PDNTAIRFAQEM
+335 PDNTAVKFAQEM

-361 RKILDNLSND
+361 RKILDDLSND

-387 ESDISVPKAPDAPAY
+387 EGDINVPKAQDAPAY
-402 VQKLIDV
+402 VQKLIDL

-424 GDMVDVLPSKLVRNE
+424 GDMVDVLPSKLIRNE

>member
-28 STISDAALAYATQG
+28 STISDAALAYAT
-42 ALSGAEKGAG
+42 G
-52 GLGVDQIAPEVMQA
+52 GG
-66 GIGTGAS
+66 
-73 GYAIPSEQL
+73 SE
-82 LGVGQP
+82 
-88 SFQQAALRSS
+88 A
-98 FAPTGISTMSDDATR
+98 TEGISTLEGIDDLSQVGINQYANANVAQQMANTALQGETFATR
-113 MAVQAAEEDASRAA
+113 DAMNAGDFMQFSDSVQNVTQPTFVQRAGQV
-127 FANQGSPSFTD
+127 FDQ
-138 RLGGAFESGSQA
+138 GSQA

-155 DFFRKTDPA
+155 DFFRKTDA
-164 TGKIL
+164 AGKVL
-169 SSGEYDKGK
+169 PGREYDKGK

-202 EPKYP
+202 QPKYP
-207 GYNRFYAADPG
+207 GFNRFYAADPG

-230 TSKYPEGPPYSGLQE
+230 TSKYPEGSPYSGMQE

-250 PDDSMNQ
+250 PDDSMSQ
-257 SAMAMATPTTPLSNL
+257 SAMAMNFSSTPLSNL
-272 YAMAQNRFLKPQQ
+272 YAMAQDRFMPQVQ
-285 TSEAIL
+285 EPTQM
-291 KTGLENPNLL
+291 TPMNLE
-301 GSINTEPMS
+301 S
-310 LGIDAISENLPE
+310 ISENLPE

-329 IEYKSD
+329 IDYKSE
-335 PDNTAIRFAQEM
+335 PNKTAVRFAQEM
-347 KDTDRLSIADINQA
+347 KDSDRLSIGDIDKA
-361 RKILDNLSND
+361 KKILEKLSSN
-371 VKMPVNDL
+371 VQMPISDL

-387 ESDISVPKAPDAPAY
+387 ESDVSVPKAPDTPEY
-402 VQKLIDV
+402 VQRLIEL
-409 IQARSVNEPPKAFMG
+409 IQARSVNEPPKAFAA
-424 GDMVDVLPSKLVRNE
+424 GDIIDVLPSKLKRNE

-446 RTSGKLVVDETGK
+446 RTSGKLVIDETGK

-486 GKIMGGKS
+486 GKMLGGKS
-494 KEEQRKLGAQFFY
+494 KEEQRNLGAQFFY

>member
-42 ALSGAEKGAG
+42 ASA
-52 GLGVDQIAPEVMQA
+52 
-66 GIGTGAS
+66 GAS
-73 GYAIPSEQL
+73 E
-82 LGVGQP
+82 
-88 SFQQAALRSS
+88 
-98 FAPTGISTMSDDATR
+98 GISTIPGIDDLGQVGINQYANTEIAQQMANTALQGETFAARDAMNAGDFMQYSDS
-113 MAVQAAEEDASRAA
+113 VQ
-127 FANQGSPSFTD
+127 NVTSPTFME
-138 RLGGAFESGSQA
+138 RVGGAFQTGSEGI
-150 VNKGL
+150 NKGL

-257 SAMAMATPTTPLSNL
+257 SAMAMATPSSPISSL
-272 YAMAQNRFLKPQQ
+272 YAMAKNRFLPQAPQ
-285 TSEAIL
+285 VETQ
-291 KTGLENPNLL
+291 
-301 GSINTEPMS
+301 PMS
-310 LGIDAISENLPE
+310 LGIDEVSGNLPE

-335 PDNTAIRFAQEM
+335 PDNTAIKFAQEM

-387 ESDISVPKAPDAPAY
+387 EGDINVPKAQDAPAY
-402 VQKLIDV
+402 VQKLVDL
-409 IQARSVNEPPKAFMG
+409 IQARSVNEPPKAFMS

>member
-1 MDPITA
+1 
-7 SILISGGIN
+7 
-16 ALQGKR
+16 
-22 GSDLLK
+22 
-28 STISDAALAYATQG
+28 
-42 ALSGAEKGAG
+42 
-52 GLGVDQIAPEVMQA
+52 
-66 GIGTGAS
+66 
-73 GYAIPSEQL
+73 
-82 LGVGQP
+82 
-88 SFQQAALRSS
+88 
-98 FAPTGISTMSDDATR
+98 
-113 MAVQAAEEDASRAA
+113 
-127 FANQGSPSFTD
+127 
-138 RLGGAFESGSQA
+138 
-150 VNKGL
+150 
-155 DFFRKTDPA
+155 
-164 TGKIL
+164 
-169 SSGEYDKGK
+169 
-178 VLLGAGALGAGLYA
+178 
-192 AGAFKPTPAP
+192 
-202 EPKYP
+202 
-207 GYNRFYAADPG
+207 

-230 TSKYPEGPPYSGLQE
+230 TEKYPEGSPYSGMQE

-250 PDDSMNQ
+250 PDDMMNQ
-257 SAMAMATPTTPLSNL
+257 SAMAMTAPSTPISSL
-272 YAMAQNRFLKPQQ
+272 YAMAKNRFLPQAPQ
-285 TSEAIL
+285 VEPLQVDTQ
-291 KTGLENPNLL
+291 
-301 GSINTEPMS
+301 PMS
-310 LGIDAISENLPE
+310 LGISEISGNLPE

-329 IEYKSD
+329 MEYKSD
-335 PDNTAIRFAQEM
+335 PDNTAVKFAQEM

-361 RKILDNLSND
+361 RKILDDLSND

-387 ESDISVPKAPDAPAY
+387 EGDINVPKAQDAPAY
-402 VQKLIDV
+402 VQKLIDL

>member
-42 ALSGAEKGAG
+42 ASA
-52 GLGVDQIAPEVMQA
+52 
-66 GIGTGAS
+66 GAS
-73 GYAIPSEQL
+73 E
-82 LGVGQP
+82 
-88 SFQQAALRSS
+88 
-98 FAPTGISTMSDDATR
+98 GISTIPGIDDLGQVGINQYANTGIAQQ
-113 MAVQAAEEDASRAA
+113 MANTALQGETFAARDAMNAGDFMQYTDSVQ
-127 FANQGSPSFTD
+127 NVTSPTLGE
-138 RLGGAFESGSQA
+138 RVGGALQTGSETL
-150 VNKGL
+150 NKGL

-230 TSKYPEGPPYSGLQE
+230 TGKYPEGSPYSGMQE

-250 PDDSMNQ
+250 PDDMMNQ
-257 SAMAMATPTTPLSNL
+257 SAMAMAAPSTPISSL
-272 YAMAQNRFLKPQQ
+272 YAMAKNRFLPQAQ
-285 TSEAIL
+285 QVEPLQVDTQ
-291 KTGLENPNLL
+291 
-301 GSINTEPMS
+301 PMS
-310 LGIDAISENLPE
+310 LGISEISGNLPE

-329 IEYKSD
+329 MEYKSD
-335 PDNTAIRFAQEM
+335 PDNTAVKFAQEM

-361 RKILDNLSND
+361 RKILDDLSND

-387 ESDISVPKAPDAPAY
+387 EGDINVPKAQDAPAY
-402 VQKLIDV
+402 VQKLIDL

>member
-42 ALSGAEKGAG
+42 ASA
-52 GLGVDQIAPEVMQA
+52 
-66 GIGTGAS
+66 GAS
-73 GYAIPSEQL
+73 E
-82 LGVGQP
+82 
-88 SFQQAALRSS
+88 
-98 FAPTGISTMSDDATR
+98 GISTIPGIDDLGQVGINQYANTGIAQQMANTALQGETFAARDAMNAGDFMQYSDS
-113 MAVQAAEEDASRAA
+113 VQNVTSPTLGERIGEA
-127 FANQGSPSFTD
+127 FQTGSET
-138 RLGGAFESGSQA
+138 L
-150 VNKGL
+150 NKGL

-230 TSKYPEGPPYSGLQE
+230 TGKYPEGSPYSGMQE

-250 PDDSMNQ
+250 PDDMMNQ
-257 SAMAMATPTTPLSNL
+257 SAMAMAAPSTPISSL
-272 YAMAQNRFLKPQQ
+272 YAMAKNRFLPQVQ
-285 TSEAIL
+285 QVEPLQVDTQ
-291 KTGLENPNLL
+291 
-301 GSINTEPMS
+301 PMS
-310 LGIDAISENLPE
+310 LGISEISGNLPE

-329 IEYKSD
+329 MEYKSD
-335 PDNTAIRFAQEM
+335 PDNTAVKFAQEM

-361 RKILDNLSND
+361 RKILDDLSND

-387 ESDISVPKAPDAPAY
+387 EGDINVPKAQDAPAY
-402 VQKLIDV
+402 VQKLIDL

-424 GDMVDVLPSKLVRNE
+424 GDMVDVLPSKLIRNE

-494 KEEQRKLGAQFFY
+494 KEDQRKLGAQFFY